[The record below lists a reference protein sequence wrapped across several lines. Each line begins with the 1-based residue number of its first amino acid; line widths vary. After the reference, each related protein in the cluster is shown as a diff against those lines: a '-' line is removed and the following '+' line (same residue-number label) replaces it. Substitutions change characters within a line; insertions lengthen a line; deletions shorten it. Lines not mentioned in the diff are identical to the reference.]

1 MTHQPMGVAMTSMN
15 ISLPKPMRDWVQ
27 TQIETGKYAGN
38 SDYIRDLIRKD
49 QQQQQKI
56 LALQQA
62 ITKGLESG
70 TAKDFDIE
78 SFKQRML
85 KNLDESSL

>member
-1 MTHQPMGVAMTSMN
+1 MTSMN
-15 ISLPKPMRDWVQ
+15 ISLPKPMREWVK

-38 SDYIRDLIRKD
+38 SDYVRDLIRKD
-49 QQQQQKI
+49 QVRQQKI
-56 LALQQA
+56 EAMQKA

-70 TAKDFDIE
+70 VAKDFDME

>member
-1 MTHQPMGVAMTSMN
+1 MSTMN
-15 ISLPKPMRDWVQ
+15 ISIPDPMKDWVQ
-27 TQIETGKYAGN
+27 TQIDTGKYAGN

-49 QQQQQKI
+49 QVQYQKI
-56 LALQQA
+56 QAMQEA

-70 TAKDFDIE
+70 EPGDFDVE

-85 KNLDESSL
+85 KSFND